1 MSTRKYLPREME
13 DFLRLLDGELGA
25 PVCVTVIG
33 GAAIG
38 LEYDTRHATTDIDVT
53 PISDD
58 LFWNAVAR
66 ARARLPDPIP
76 VQAVGLY
83 AAPYDYE
90 ARRRPLAI
98 AGLDH
103 LTVLVPEVH
112 DLVLM
117 KVARGLTH
125 DLDGVEDVHRVR
137 ALDLETLVARY
148 YDTRTQIDRPALR
161 RLRRQEDRG
170 PTRTRVAAS
179 DRERLNTAPMSSRQR
194 RGGAAIRFLAREL
207 PELHESEPGAEGH
220 VGRDEEG
227 HRGIVTGS
235 AG

>member
-38 LEYDTRHATTDIDVT
+38 LEYDPRHATTDIDVT
-53 PISDD
+53 PISND

-148 YDTRTQIDRPALR
+148 YDTRTQITGSPSAFQL
-161 RLRRQEDRG
+161 
-170 PTRTRVAAS
+170 S
-179 DRERLNTAPMSSRQR
+179 
-194 RGGAAIRFLAREL
+194 FLALIDRL
-207 PELHESEPGAEGH
+207 FGAYVARKTEARLALGSPPP
-220 VGRDEEG
+220 
-227 HRGIVTGS
+227 TGS
-235 AG
+235 V